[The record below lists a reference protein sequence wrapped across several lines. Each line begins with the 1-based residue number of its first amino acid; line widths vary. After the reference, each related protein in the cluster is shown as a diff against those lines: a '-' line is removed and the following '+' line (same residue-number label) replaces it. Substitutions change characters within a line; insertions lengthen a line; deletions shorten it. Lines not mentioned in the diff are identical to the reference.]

1 MADRISLLRRRM
13 QELKL
18 SAFIIS
24 SLTHLR
30 YLFGFSGSNGLG
42 VITEEYQWL
51 ITDRRYREQ
60 VKHEVHHAEVH
71 IIQQD
76 LFEPIKKRKLFSK
89 GMRVGFEALHLN
101 FRDFSRLQKAFPD
114 VRLAA
119 TENVIEKLTIPR
131 LPEEIEHTRRA
142 CELARRV
149 WETILPVI
157 RPGMTE
163 LDLSAEISYHSKKLG
178 SERDAFEPI
187 VASGWRSA
195 LPHGIAS
202 RKTIEYGE
210 LVVIDFG
217 CVYEGFCSDVT
228 RTVMI
233 GQPSEEQ
240 RRMYEAV
247 KEANRR
253 AIAAAKANMPGADLD
268 RVARDYL
275 KERGYDKEF
284 GHSLGHGLGL
294 DVHSLPRISPVS
306 KDRIPADS
314 IITIEP
320 GVYLPEIGGVR
331 IEDDILVHHDGAE
344 VLTDIDRELI
354 IIE

>member
-1 MADRISLLRRRM
+1 MADRISRLRRRM
-13 QELKL
+13 RELKL
-18 SAFIIS
+18 SAFLIS

-42 VITEEYQWL
+42 LITEEHQWL

-60 VKHEVHHAEVH
+60 VKHEVHNAEVH
-71 IIQQD
+71 IVLQD
-76 LFEPIKKRKLFSK
+76 LFEPIKKQRIFAR
-89 GMRVGFEALHLN
+89 GMRVGFEAMHLN
-101 FRDFSRLQKAFPD
+101 FREFSRLQKAFPD
-114 VRLAA
+114 VQLAA
-119 TENVIEKLTIPR
+119 TENIIEKLTIPR
-131 LPEEIEHTRRA
+131 LPDEVEKTRRA
-142 CELARRV
+142 CDIARQV
-149 WETILPVI
+149 WDTILPMI

-163 LDLSAEISYHSKKLG
+163 LDLSAEISYHGKKLG

-202 RKTIEYGE
+202 RKSLEPGE
-210 LVVIDFG
+210 LVVIDYG

-233 GQPSEEQ
+233 GQPSEAQ

-253 AIAAAKANMPGADLD
+253 AIAAARANMPGADLD

-275 KERGYDKEF
+275 KEQGYDKEF

-306 KDRIPADS
+306 KDRIPENS
-314 IITIEP
+314 VITIEP
-320 GVYLPEIGGVR
+320 GVYIPEVGGVR
-331 IEDDILVHHDGAE
+331 IEDDVLVQSDGAE
-344 VLTDIDRELI
+344 VLTDIDRELV